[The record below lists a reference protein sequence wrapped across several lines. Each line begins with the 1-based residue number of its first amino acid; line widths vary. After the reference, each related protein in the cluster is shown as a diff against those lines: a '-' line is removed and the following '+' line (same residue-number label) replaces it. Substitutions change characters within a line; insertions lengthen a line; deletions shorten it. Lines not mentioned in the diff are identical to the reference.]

1 MKAVIMSSMGDVE
14 KDLLATTDDVEKSSF
29 LSCAPEAIVC
39 VRCRKA
45 LEKPELSDRVVAVA
59 IVCQSG
65 TLIDILA

>member
-39 VRCRKA
+39 GR
-45 LEKPELSDRVVAVA
+45 
-59 IVCQSG
+59 
-65 TLIDILA
+65 